1 MTETECVNL
10 RAKVLLSATRAL
22 LGAITPSVRGI
33 TVVYNKEFI
42 KLRVYFDIGATEEEK
57 ELISDAHGEI
67 IADFPEIKTFPYEVI
82 ELPFPERM
90 QVLSDWI
97 YMRYEGIEK

>member
-1 MTETECVNL
+1 MTEAECVNL
-10 RAKVLLSATRAL
+10 RANVLLCATRAL

-33 TVVYNKEFI
+33 TVDYNREFI
-42 KLRVYFDIGATEEEK
+42 KLRAYFDIGATEEEK

-67 IADFPEIKTFPYEVI
+67 IGDFPEMKAFPYEVFD
-82 ELPFPERM
+82 LPFPEKM

-97 YMRYEGIEK
+97 YMRYERIEK